1 MKLTPKLS
9 LTIACALAA
18 PMLAT
23 HTVRAEPP
31 LFADATPPP
40 APDYAVA
47 ANWVAGPAGPGASA
61 AVPKGAAAA
70 AKNPPAD
77 VFYIHPTTFRSTTQ
91 WNQDLSDTATN
102 AWTDASVIARQAS
115 VFNGCCR
122 VYAPRYRQAS
132 FLDRAG
138 GRMQALGLAYK
149 DIEAAFDYY
158 IAHYNEGRPFIVA
171 GHSQGGFMVAEL
183 LAKRITGTPLKD
195 RMVAAYSI
203 GIGVAEGEPAI
214 RFPDVTPCRTSTQTG
229 CLIQWNAMLS
239 DADLAKASAR
249 YAGYFADRFGKA
261 ADPTPVCINP
271 VTFDAARPASTAGQA
286 KGAVP
291 GDPGEGPLRPLMKG
305 AVAARCVG
313 GLLSVT
319 PAAALG
325 LKPLGGG
332 VMHYHDYGLFYED
345 VRVNAKQRVAAW
357 LKTHKAR
364 K

>member
-1 MKLTPKLS
+1 MTFRLHCS
-9 LTIACALAA
+9 LTIAGALAA
-18 PMLAT
+18 STLAIAPAW
-23 HTVRAEPP
+23 AEPP
-31 LFADATPPP
+31 LFTDATPPP

-47 ANWVAGPAGPGASA
+47 ASWAAGPDGPGASA
-61 AVPKGAAAA
+61 AVPHGASPG

-91 WNQDLSDTATN
+91 WNQDLSDATTN

-132 FLDRAG
+132 FLDRDG

-158 IAHYNEGRPFIVA
+158 IAHYNKGRPFIVA
-171 GHSQGGFMVAEL
+171 GHSQGGYLVAEL
-183 LAKRITGTPLKD
+183 LARKITGSPLKD
-195 RMVAAYSI
+195 RMIAAYSI
-203 GIGVAEGEPAI
+203 GVGVAEGEPAI
-214 RFPDVTPCRTSTQTG
+214 RFPDVTPCRTPTQTG

-239 DADLAKASAR
+239 DADLAGASAR
-249 YAGYFADRFGKA
+249 YAKYFADRFGKA

-271 VTFDAARPASTAGQA
+271 VTFDAARPASAAAEA

-291 GDPGEGPLRPLMKG
+291 GDPGEGPLKPLMKG
-305 AVAARCVG
+305 EVAARCIG

-319 PAAALG
+319 PAAALD

-332 VMHYHDYGLFYED
+332 VMHYHDYGLFYQD
-345 VRVNAKQRVAAW
+345 VRANAVRRVSAW
-357 LKTHKAR
+357 LKTHKG
-364 K
+364 KK